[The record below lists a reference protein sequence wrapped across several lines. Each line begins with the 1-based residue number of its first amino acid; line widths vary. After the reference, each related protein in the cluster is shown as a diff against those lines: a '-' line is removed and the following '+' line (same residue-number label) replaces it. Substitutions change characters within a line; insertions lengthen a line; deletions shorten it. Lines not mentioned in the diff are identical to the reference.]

1 MNITLICVGKLK
13 EKFYTDAVKEYEK
26 RLSKFCKFKIIELT
40 DEKTNALNDTGKN
53 DIVKEKE
60 GKRIL
65 DKIPDGAFVYALAIN
80 GKQYDSEEL
89 SALISQDMM
98 QNSNFVWIIGGSLGL
113 SDEVLNRAN
122 KKVSFSKLTFP
133 HQLMR
138 VIFTEQLYRA
148 FKIMHNEP
156 YHK

>member
-13 EKFYTDAVKEYEK
+13 EKFYTDAVFEYQK
-26 RLSKFCKFKIIELT
+26 RLKKFCNFKIIELA
-40 DEKTNALNDTGKN
+40 DEKTNSLSESGKN
-53 DIVKEKE
+53 SIVKEKE

-65 DKIPDGAFVYALAIN
+65 DKIPEGAYVYALAID
-80 GKQYDSEEL
+80 GKQYDSEGFSSLIEKNMML
-89 SALISQDMM
+89 S
-98 QNSNFVWIIGGSLGL
+98 SNFVWIIGGSLGL
-113 SDEVLNRAN
+113 SDEVLMRAN
-122 KKVSFSKLTFP
+122 EKISFSKLTFP

-138 VIFTEQLYRA
+138 VIFSEQLYRA

>member
-1 MNITLICVGKLK
+1 MNVTLICVGKLK
-13 EKFYTDAVKEYEK
+13 EKYFVDAVNEYQK
-26 RLSKFCKFKIIELT
+26 RLSKFCNFKIIELP
-40 DEKTNALNDTGKN
+40 DEKTNALSDSGKN

-65 DKIPDGAFVYALAIN
+65 EKIPDGAYVYALAID
-80 GKQYDSEEL
+80 GKHYTSEGF
-89 SALISQDMM
+89 SQLIEKSMM
-98 QNSNFVWIIGGSLGL
+98 YGSNFVWIIGGSLGL
-113 SDEVLNRAN
+113 SDEVLKRAN
-122 KKVSFSKLTFP
+122 EKVSFSKLTFP

-138 VIFTEQLYRA
+138 VIFSEQLYRA

>member
-1 MNITLICVGKLK
+1 MNVTLICVGKLK
-13 EKFYTDAVKEYEK
+13 EKFFVDAVNEYQK
-26 RLSKFCKFKIIELT
+26 RLKKFCNFKIIELP
-40 DEKTNALNDTGKN
+40 DEKTNAMSDSGKN

-65 DKIPDGAFVYALAIN
+65 EKIPDGAFVYALAIE
-80 GKQYDSEEL
+80 GKQYDSEGF
-89 SALISQDMM
+89 SKLIERNMM
-98 QNSNFVWIIGGSLGL
+98 NSSNFVWIIGGSLGL
-113 SDEVLNRAN
+113 SDEVLRRAN
-122 KKVSFSKLTFP
+122 EKVSFSKLTFP

-138 VIFTEQLYRA
+138 VIFSEQLYRA

>member
-1 MNITLICVGKLK
+1 MNVTLICVGKLK
-13 EKFYTDAVKEYEK
+13 EKFFADAVNEYQK
-26 RLSKFCKFKIIELT
+26 RLKKFCNFKIIELP

-53 DIVKEKE
+53 DLVKEKE

-65 DKIPDGAFVYALAIN
+65 EKIPEGAFVYALAID
-80 GKQYDSEEL
+80 GKQYNSEDF
-89 SALISQDMM
+89 SALIEKNMM
-98 QNSNFVWIIGGSLGL
+98 YGSNFVWIIGGSLGL
-113 SDEVLNRAN
+113 SDEVLKRAN
-122 KKVSFSKLTFP
+122 EKVSFSKLTFP

-138 VIFTEQLYRA
+138 VIFSEQLYRA

>member
-1 MNITLICVGKLK
+1 MNVTLICVGKLK
-13 EKFYTDAVKEYEK
+13 EKFFVDAVNEYQK
-26 RLSKFCKFKIIELT
+26 RLKKFCNFKIIELP
-40 DEKTNALNDTGKN
+40 DEKTNALSDSGKN

-65 DKIPDGAFVYALAIN
+65 EKIPEGAFVYALAIE
-80 GKQYDSEEL
+80 GKQYDSEGF
-89 SALISQDMM
+89 SKLIEKNMM
-98 QNSNFVWIIGGSLGL
+98 NGSNFVWIIGGSLGL
-113 SDEVLNRAN
+113 SDEVLMRAN
-122 KKVSFSKLTFP
+122 AKVSFSKLTFP

-138 VIFTEQLYRA
+138 VIFSEQLYRA

>member
-1 MNITLICVGKLK
+1 MNVTLICVGKLK
-13 EKFYTDAVKEYEK
+13 EKFFTDAVSEYQK
-26 RLSKFCKFKIIELT
+26 RLRKFCNFKIIELT

-53 DIVKEKE
+53 DLVKEKE

-65 DKIPDGAFVYALAIN
+65 EKIPEGAFVYALAID
-80 GKQYDSEEL
+80 GKQYCSEDF
-89 SALISQDMM
+89 SALIEKNMM
-98 QNSNFVWIIGGSLGL
+98 YGSNFVWIIGGSLGL
-113 SDEVLNRAN
+113 SDEVLKRADE
-122 KKVSFSKLTFP
+122 KISFSKLTFP

-138 VIFTEQLYRA
+138 VIFSEQLYRA

>member
-1 MNITLICVGKLK
+1 MNVTLICVGKLK
-13 EKFYTDAVKEYEK
+13 EKFFSDAVSEYQK
-26 RLSKFCKFKIIELT
+26 RLRKFCNFKIIELP

-53 DIVKEKE
+53 DLVKEKE

-65 DKIPDGAFVYALAIN
+65 EKIPEGAFVYALAID
-80 GKQYDSEEL
+80 GKQYDSEDF
-89 SALISQDMM
+89 SALIEKNMM
-98 QNSNFVWIIGGSLGL
+98 YGSNFVWIIGGSLGL
-113 SDEVLNRAN
+113 SDEVLKRADE
-122 KKVSFSKLTFP
+122 KISFSKLTFP

-138 VIFTEQLYRA
+138 VIFSEQLYRA

>member
-13 EKFYTDAVKEYEK
+13 EKFYTDAVAEYQK
-26 RLSKFCKFKIIELT
+26 RLKKFCNFKIIELA
-40 DEKTNALNDTGKN
+40 DEKTNAMNDTGKN

-65 DKIPDGAFVYALAIN
+65 EKIPEGSYVFALAID
-80 GKQYDSEEL
+80 GKQYDSEGF
-89 SALISQDMM
+89 SKLIERNMM
-98 QNSNFVWIIGGSLGL
+98 SSSNFTWIIGGSLGL
-113 SDEVLNRAN
+113 SNEVLKRAN
-122 KKVSFSKLTFP
+122 EKVSFSKLTFP

-138 VIFTEQLYRA
+138 VIFAEQLYRA

>member
-1 MNITLICVGKLK
+1 MNVTLICVGKLK
-13 EKFYTDAVKEYEK
+13 EKFFTDAVSEYQK
-26 RLSKFCKFKIIELT
+26 RLKKFCNFKIIELP

-53 DIVKEKE
+53 DLVKEKE

-65 DKIPDGAFVYALAIN
+65 EKIPEGAFVYALAIE
-80 GKQYDSEEL
+80 GKQYSSEDF
-89 SALISQDMM
+89 SALIEKNMM
-98 QNSNFVWIIGGSLGL
+98 YGSNFVWIIGGSLGL
-113 SDEVLNRAN
+113 SDEVLKRADE
-122 KKVSFSKLTFP
+122 KISFSKLTFP

-138 VIFTEQLYRA
+138 VIFSEQLYRA

>member
-13 EKFYTDAVKEYEK
+13 EKFFSDAVAEYEK
-26 RLSKFCKFKIIELT
+26 RLKKFCNFKIIELA
-40 DEKTNALNDTGKN
+40 DEKTNAMSDIGKN

-65 DKIPDGAFVYALAIN
+65 EKIPEGSYVYALAID
-80 GKQYDSEEL
+80 GKQYDSEGL
-89 SALISQDMM
+89 SALIEKNMM
-98 QNSNFVWIIGGSLGL
+98 RGSNYTWIIGGSLGL
-113 SDEVLNRAN
+113 SDEVLRRAN
-122 KKVSFSKLTFP
+122 EKVSFSKLTFP

-138 VIFTEQLYRA
+138 VIFLEQLYRS